1 MHCDWLL
8 QFDRRLIAPRI
19 ALADVIIGV
28 SDYVTNG
35 IRRAFPEFED
45 RCVTV
50 FNGTDVHEITPRGEP
65 PDGDSQSVVFVG
77 RVSPEKGVHVLI
89 NAFEQVANHCPNA
102 HLEIIGPEHMAP
114 QGFIVTLSGDPTIGR
129 LSRFYDGRSYS
140 KRLYEQVRERLEGRV
155 ILLGYLPRDQLIKH
169 LRQANLF
176 VQPSIASE
184 MFGMA
189 VADAMAAALPVVAT
203 NVCGLPELVAN
214 GETGLL
220 VPPDNADELAEAIL
234 HLLNDPSLSER
245 MGRAGR
251 SRVERRFSWE
261 AAVDRLN
268 PLYQAVVA
276 GEPIASVS
284 TAAA

>member
-1 MHCDWLL
+1 
-8 QFDRRLIAPRI
+8 
-19 ALADVIIGV
+19 
-28 SDYVTNG
+28 
-35 IRRAFPEFED
+35 
-45 RCVTV
+45 
-50 FNGTDVHEITPRGEP
+50 
-65 PDGDSQSVVFVG
+65 
-77 RVSPEKGVHVLI
+77 
-89 NAFEQVANHCPNA
+89 
-102 HLEIIGPEHMAP
+102 
-114 QGFIVTLSGDPTIGR
+114 
-129 LSRFYDGRSYS
+129 
-140 KRLYEQVRERLEGRV
+140 
-155 ILLGYLPRDQLIKH
+155 
-169 LRQANLF
+169 
-176 VQPSIASE
+176 